1 MRVDVVPGNYPAER
15 LYKKLGFTFA
25 GEKDLCRGIA
35 DIPLFRLFEYNF
47 E

>member
-1 MRVDVVPGNYPAER
+1 MNSNLKELVILHSNDIHG
-15 LYKKLGFTFA
+15 TFA